1 MTASKPRSHC
11 HQPVLTQQVL
21 AGFAAMPQP
30 EHWLDCTIGGA
41 GHSSLLL
48 AAHPHGRL
56 TGLDQDPDACQ
67 AAALALAP
75 FQGRWHINNCNF
87 AHYQPPPQQRFGGV
101 LADLGVSSPQLEQAE
116 RGFSIRRA
124 GPVDMR
130 MNPRAGETAARLLER
145 LSEAELAA
153 LIRTY
158 GEDRRARSIARRLVA
173 RRPFASTTD
182 LAAAVAGAYPPRQ
195 RYGRIHP
202 ATRTFQALRMAVNKE
217 PEALATLLQRGPDWL
232 LPGGIFAVISFHS
245 LEDRMVKQAFLN
257 DSRLERLT
265 RKPLTAEPE
274 ETANNPRSRSAKL
287 RLARRVQGG

>member
-1 MTASKPRSHC
+1 MTATQPDSYG

-41 GHSSLLL
+41 GHSCRLL
-48 AAHPHGRL
+48 AAHPQGRL
-56 TGLDQDPDACQ
+56 TGLDQDPVACR
-67 AAALALAP
+67 AAAMALAP
-75 FQGRWHINNCNF
+75 FEGRWRVHHGNF
-87 AHYQPPPQQRFGGV
+87 AHYQPPPQQRFSGV

-116 RGFSIRRA
+116 RGFSLRRA

-130 MNPRAGETAARLLER
+130 MNPETGETAARLLQR

-153 LIRTY
+153 LIRTH
-158 GEDRRARSIARRLVA
+158 GEDRRARTIARRLVA
-173 RRPFASTTD
+173 RRPFANTTD

-195 RYGRIHP
+195 RYGPIHP
-202 ATRTFQALRMAVNKE
+202 ATRTFQALRMAVNQE
-217 PEALATLLQRGPDWL
+217 LEALAMLLQRGPDWL

-245 LEDRMVKQAFLN
+245 LEDRLVKRAFLN

-265 RKPLTAEPE
+265 RKPLIAAPE
-274 ETANNPRSRSAKL
+274 ETARNPRSRSAKL
-287 RLARRVQGG
+287 RLARRV

>member
-1 MTASKPRSHC
+1 MTTSRTKFYC

-75 FQGRWHINNCNF
+75 FQDRWRVSHCNF
-87 AHYQPPPQQRFGGV
+87 AHYQPPPRQRFSGV
-101 LADLGVSSPQLEQAE
+101 LADLGVSSPQLERAE
-116 RGFSIRRA
+116 RGFSLRHA

-130 MNPRAGETAARLLER
+130 MNPEVGETAAQLLER
-145 LSEAELAA
+145 LSETELAA
-153 LIRTY
+153 LIRTH
-158 GEDRRARSIARRLVA
+158 GEDHRARSIARRLVA
-173 RRPFASTTD
+173 RRPFASTTE
-182 LAAAVAGAYPPRQ
+182 LAAAIAGAYPPRQ
-195 RYGRIHP
+195 RYGRVHP
-202 ATRTFQALRMAVNKE
+202 ATRTFQALRMAVNQE
-217 PEALATLLQRGPDWL
+217 PEALSALLQRAPDWL
-232 LPGGIFAVISFHS
+232 LPGGVFAVISFHS
-245 LEDRMVKQAFLN
+245 LEDRMVKQAFLK

-287 RLARRVQGG
+287 RLARRV